1 MEYKLI
7 KTETQKRLRN
17 YFKELG
23 YQIDGS
29 DYFILDNKIVKLVN
43 LQFASGGYSICIN
56 LGVNFQEVLP
66 YTQQSINS
74 KKIEVELRR
83 RLTDNFEMQD
93 KWWKIESA
101 EQMMQSI
108 DDIKLRFSSIGNR
121 YFNQFDNPESFL
133 NGLAIDIISEKS
145 IPQKYRNIGYTTELR
160 TFYWLSIYHY
170 KRGNTKIA
178 KELSE
183 LGLQKIDGKFGA
195 SLEKVFR
202 EIIDGKFV

>member
-1 MEYKLI
+1 MEYKSI
-7 KTETQKRLRN
+7 KNETQKRLKS

-43 LQFASGGYSICIN
+43 LQFASSGYSICIN
-56 LGVNFQEVLP
+56 LGVNFPEVLP

-83 RLTDNFEMQD
+83 RLTDNLEIQD
-93 KWWKIESA
+93 KWWKIDSPD
-101 EQMMQSI
+101 QMIQSI
-108 DDIKLRFSSIGNR
+108 DDIKVKYSTTGNR
-121 YFNQFDNPESFL
+121 YFKQFDDPESFL
-133 NGLAIDIISEKS
+133 NGLAMDILSDNC
-145 IPQKYRNIGYTTELR
+145 IPIKYKNIGYATELR
-160 TFYWLSIYHY
+160 TYYWLSIYQY
-170 KRGNTKIA
+170 KKRNIKVA

-183 LGLQKIDGKFGA
+183 LGLQKIDGKIGV

-202 EIIDGKFV
+202 EIIEEKFV